1 MPIQLKELQ
10 RLFAKVDQAADAR
23 AFYDRFPRNTF
34 WGNENRRCSTQILM
48 EAHSLR
54 DMVRRMQ
61 ATYLF
66 SVNADSE
73 ARDLA
78 VEWIVDRYRSCGIDV
93 DQMPPEIQE
102 STVSDPAIC
111 SSRAGR
117 PLSVDFLRTLSV
129 ACDIRRYI
137 QRGGKPLRV
146 LELGAGLGH
155 LARTLRITGVAQS
168 HLILDLPESLVFSC
182 AFLTANFPQ
191 ASYVFVSDA
200 DEARSVKSDAYDFV
214 FVPSCYAGQ
223 IDVGGC
229 ELFVNTASLGEMRNE
244 TIRYWMDFLQR
255 RTAVKHLFTQNRFL
269 NTIDPFQHAWRW
281 EENEASV
288 HYDTS
293 WTVLKWDLEPPWF
306 RCPYVAPIAARHLE
320 IAATR
325 VPPADP
331 AEVQGR
337 TDEYLRQVKLQDWYR
352 RGDRPAFMS
361 MGQNAFHTDITM
373 TGTLFK
379 LWECVRLRPSAETVA
394 MLLRYTASL
403 IHGDSVVFEEAR
415 YYESLLVQ
423 LVERE
428 DHRALRPYAETIR
441 ERLATG
447 VPRFS
452 SPALVAETRDYNIVA
467 VEANEGPRRVKQ
479 FIALLRS
486 LGPTNLLQERLGE
499 RELAPV
505 LLIGHSLEE
514 TIGRARSLELPEPEL
529 AGTEGE
535 YNIVKGSTSY
545 LAVAQSLGRVHCF
558 VERIG
563 ERDLP
568 PLVFRAETVEKL
580 WEKVRGFRHPAGSE
594 PPTA

>member
-1 MPIQLKELQ
+1 MAIRLTELR
-10 RLFAKVDQAADAR
+10 RLFAKVDQAGDAR

-34 WGNENRRCSTQILM
+34 WGSENNRCSTQILR
-48 EAHSLR
+48 EAPSLQ

-61 ATYLF
+61 ATDLF

-73 ARDLA
+73 ARELA
-78 VEWIVDRYRSCGIDV
+78 VEWLVDRYRSCGIEV
-93 DQMPPEIQE
+93 DEMPPEIQE
-102 STVSDPAIC
+102 SAVSDPAIC
-111 SSRAGR
+111 GR
-117 PLSVDFLRTLSV
+117 HGDRSLSVDFLRTLSV
-129 ACDIRRYI
+129 ACDIRRCI

-155 LARTLRITGVAQS
+155 LARTLRITGVSRS

-182 AFLTANFPQ
+182 AFLTANFPE

-200 DEARSVKSDAYDFV
+200 DEARSVKPDAYDFV
-214 FVPSCYAGQ
+214 FVPSCYAEQ
-223 IDVGGC
+223 IDVSGS

-244 TIRYWMDFLQR
+244 TIRYWMDFIQR

-288 HYDTS
+288 HYDAS
-293 WTVLKWDLEPPWF
+293 WAVLKWDLEPPWF

-331 AEVQGR
+331 AEVQCR
-337 TDEYLRQVKLQDWYR
+337 TDEYLRQIKLQDWYR
-352 RGDRPAFMS
+352 CGDRPAFMS
-361 MGQNAFHTDITM
+361 MGQNAFHTDVTM

-379 LWECVRLRPSAETVA
+379 LWECVRLQPSADTVS

-403 IHGDSVVFEEAR
+403 IHGNSVVFEEAR

-428 DHRALRPYAETIR
+428 DNESLRPYAAAIR
-441 ERLATG
+441 ERLVSS
-447 VPRFS
+447 VPQ
-452 SPALVAETRDYNIVA
+452 SPASVALVAETREYNIVA
-467 VEANEGPRRVKQ
+467 VEVIEGSRRVKR
-479 FIALLRS
+479 FIALLKS

-499 RELAPV
+499 KELAPV
-505 LLIGHSLEE
+505 LLMAHSVEE
-514 TIGRARSLELPEPEL
+514 AIQRARSLESPEAEL

-545 LAVAQSLGRVHCF
+545 LAVAQRLGQVHCF

-568 PLVFRAETVEKL
+568 PIVFRAETIEEL
-580 WEKVRGFRHPAGSE
+580 REKVRGGGQPS
-594 PPTA
+594 P